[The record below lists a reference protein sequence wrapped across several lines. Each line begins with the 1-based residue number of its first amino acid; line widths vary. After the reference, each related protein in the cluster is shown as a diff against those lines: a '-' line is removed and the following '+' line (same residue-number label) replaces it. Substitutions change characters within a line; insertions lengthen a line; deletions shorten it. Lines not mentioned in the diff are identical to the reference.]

1 MRSTQGKFGRLSRRL
16 KVFCKRPKIEFAMNC
31 LKKVSGNNPRCRRTK
46 IVFITLAGAIALLAH
61 LTVVGVLSA
70 EAASGLTLA
79 PNLSFDDDSSP
90 RFPIQGRNL
99 SDGQIGSGEATII
112 FFGTSNCWNTARE
125 GERLVKLYPQF
136 RNRVH
141 FVIVDLRNVS
151 PAQQPLVS
159 HYYHGY
165 IPTITALSS
174 GGHVIY
180 NRAGETAL
188 NRGDT
193 GNLQRLLDSLH

>member
-1 MRSTQGKFGRLSRRL
+1 
-16 KVFCKRPKIEFAMNC
+16 MNC
-31 LKKVSGNNPRCRRTK
+31 LKKASVNCLRCSQAK
-46 IVFITLAGAIALLAH
+46 MGFVTLAWALALLAH
-61 LTVVGVLSA
+61 LTVVGVPRA
-70 EAASGLTLA
+70 GAASDLRLA

-90 RFPIQGRNL
+90 NFPIQGRNI
-99 SDGQIGSGEATII
+99 SDGQRHPGEATVI

-125 GERLVKLYPQF
+125 AERLVKLYPQF
-136 RNRVH
+136 RNRLH

-174 GGHVIY
+174 DGNVIY
-180 NRAGETAL
+180 NRAGETAT

-193 GNLQRLLDSLH
+193 SNLQRLLDSLR